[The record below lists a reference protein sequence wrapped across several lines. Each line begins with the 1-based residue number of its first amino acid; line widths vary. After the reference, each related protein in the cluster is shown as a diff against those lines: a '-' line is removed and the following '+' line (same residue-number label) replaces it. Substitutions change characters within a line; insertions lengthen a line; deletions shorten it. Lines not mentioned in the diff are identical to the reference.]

1 VVGGRDTKH
10 WPDTSII
17 FVMQVI
23 YVLSLESFI
32 VSETVSAGILGLLE

>member
-1 VVGGRDTKH
+1 MVGGRDTKH
-10 WPDTSII
+10 WSDTDLSIV

-32 VSETVSAGILGLLE
+32 VSETVSACI